1 MFLFTIKFI
10 CSCLIVVTAHEAVH
24 FFVAKLFKLSPSFY
38 ITWFGTPIV
47 EYKNN
52 DNYFGIFMVSVSAPI
67 GIFVITSFL
76 PQSSQF
82 DLIKLMG
89 LLNIVNLLPITT
101 DGEVAIYALVRI
113 WKKIKK

>member
-10 CSCLIVVTAHEAVH
+10 SSCLIVVTAHEAIH
-24 FFVAKLFKLSPSFY
+24 FLVAKLFKLSPSFY
-38 ITWFGTPIV
+38 ITRLGTPIV

-52 DNYFGIFMVSVSAPI
+52 DNYFGIFVVSISAPI
-67 GIFVITSFL
+67 GIFVITLFL
-76 PQSSQF
+76 PQTSQF

-89 LLNIVNLLPITT
+89 ILNIVNLLPITA
-101 DGEVAIYALVRI
+101 DGEVAIYALLKI